1 LLEYQHL
8 VLLRDICGLYYKL
21 TTIVNYASSVVSEQS
36 FQLIDD
42 ARVIIYD
49 HHVFIVQAAGG
60 QISNFFMLFMFS
72 TLELIRHLWQ
82 LKTVVFLHWC
92 LICAFL
98 LNQSCKVGNWII
110 IDFFIFWYQFQI
122 MRPKFTKFE
131 RGQKAT
137 KIFWNYI
144 NESKILRNLTKVVE
158 FIVY

>member
-1 LLEYQHL
+1 LLECQHF

-60 QISNFFMLFMFS
+60 QSSNFFMLFMFS

-82 LKTVVFLHWC
+82 LKTVVFMHWC
-92 LICAFL
+92 LICALL
-98 LNQSCKVGNWII
+98 LNPSCKVGNCN
-110 IDFFIFWYQFQI
+110 IDVFIFWHQFQI
-122 MRPKFTKFE
+122 MRMKFTKFE
-131 RGQKAT
+131 RDQNAT
-137 KIFWNYI
+137 EKFSNYI
-144 NESKILRNLTKVVE
+144 NESKNLRNLTKVVE